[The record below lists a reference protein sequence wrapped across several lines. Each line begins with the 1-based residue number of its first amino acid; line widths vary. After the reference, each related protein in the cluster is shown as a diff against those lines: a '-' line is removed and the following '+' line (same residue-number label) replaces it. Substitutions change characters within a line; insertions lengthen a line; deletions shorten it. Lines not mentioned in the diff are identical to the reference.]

1 MLFCLVVQ
9 NHGNILL
16 TVFVDHEIV
25 LDDVTLPDLDDFLEE
40 SLRVVDLSRKLEQVS
55 HVEVA
60 LAEEDALRTMLDAL
74 LIDACG

>member
-1 MLFCLVVQ
+1 MT
-9 NHGNILL
+9 I
-16 TVFVDHEIV
+16 FVDHEIV

-40 SLRVVDLSRKLEQVS
+40 SFRVVDLSRELEQVS

-74 LIDACG
+74 LIDACS